1 MSSTL
6 FKMNVDSWALDRR
19 DLIGQAKA
27 GETAQHTVWAL
38 QTPES
43 SLIVKITTYKNLCLL
58 NTTCLKALRFQITL
72 NVCVCWER
80 TSFAGSLGQ
89 RVCADLGKPAGSKAG
104 LGDSPAC
111 LHTPRHTTPQV
122 WDNPSAL
129 LWRSTLG
136 VASCTLGFGFLHCG
150 YNSMRPYTEPGIGA
164 VLEIATSP
172 RKALKALIHIHISFQ
187 SNRDTGSIS
196 FIHSSFLSNPNSPFF
211 TKENS
216 TSPCFISKKGD
227 CGALQSQDLLPISS
241 GPEHR
246 SL

>member
-1 MSSTL
+1 MVHRPWTFLTYLLCSLRTFLITSLDPLSLSQEQKCPVHIISPSKSDLALHLGNICCIGAWRSSENQHSHDMIEIQVGNGEKKGRGDRGLLSSTL

-19 DLIGQAKA
+19 DLMGQAKA

-72 NVCVCWER
+72 NICVCWER

-111 LHTPRHTTPQV
+111 LHTPCHTTPQV
-122 WDNPSAL
+122 WDIPQCCSGGAHLVWPPAL
-129 LWRSTLG
+129 LVL
-136 VASCTLGFGFLHCG
+136 ASCTVA
-150 YNSMRPYTEPGIGA
+150 T
-164 VLEIATSP
+164 IA
-172 RKALKALIHIHISFQ
+172 
-187 SNRDTGSIS
+187 
-196 FIHSSFLSNPNSPFF
+196 
-211 TKENS
+211 
-216 TSPCFISKKGD
+216 
-227 CGALQSQDLLPISS
+227 
-241 GPEHR
+241 
-246 SL
+246 